1 MGINGK
7 QIVITGGANG
17 IGAETAKLFSSM
29 GAKVLILD
37 KDDAAA
43 IGLTRRY
50 GIDFMH
56 VDLADSNQ
64 VQKISTDIEKMDVD
78 VLINNAS
85 RNSRFSVID
94 TELDE
99 WNYMI
104 ALNLTAPFLLSKA
117 AAKSMIRRGT
127 RGKII
132 NISAIQAIMPLESSF
147 PYATVKGGLISMTKS
162 MAVDLGRYGIQ
173 VITVLPGPIYTEG
186 EPPQD
191 LDRRAA
197 TALGRMGRAIEVA
210 KLLAFLSSDDNTFM
224 TGNIIVIDGGRLIM
238 RRQDPTEISQGII

>member
-1 MGINGK
+1 
-7 QIVITGGANG
+7 
-17 IGAETAKLFSSM
+17 
-29 GAKVLILD
+29 
-37 KDDAAA
+37 
-43 IGLTRRY
+43 
-50 GIDFMH
+50 
-56 VDLADSNQ
+56 
-64 VQKISTDIEKMDVD
+64 
-78 VLINNAS
+78 
-85 RNSRFSVID
+85 
-94 TELDE
+94 
-99 WNYMI
+99 
-104 ALNLTAPFLLSKA
+104 
-117 AAKSMIRRGT
+117 
-127 RGKII
+127 
-132 NISAIQAIMPLESSF
+132 
-147 PYATVKGGLISMTKS
+147 